1 MTQCMEKNKKSRP
14 TVRLRGKGA
23 TLRGGGREGR
33 KDREGGGRERE
44 EESARKSLG
53 RSFRKKC
60 SESTVSYMIADS

>member
-1 MTQCMEKNKKSRP
+1 MGEKVEKDRE
-14 TVRLRGKGA
+14 
-23 TLRGGGREGR
+23 GGGREGR